1 MVDTTT
7 PLFRDTNMPPSQSAA
22 AADYAVLLS
31 GDRLL
36 AVVELL
42 MRSPEALS
50 ARAIADATGI
60 HRSTTHRALNTLIHR
75 GWVERQ
81 PESADYRLS
90 VKFLALAHVATQ
102 ERSFLREVRPALE
115 RLSALSR
122 ETVHV
127 GVLDGLDVL
136 HLDKIDSL
144 ERVGVASKIG
154 SRGPAHSASLGR
166 ALLAASSDRM
176 VEEFLI
182 ESDLSRGAHRIPDLT
197 RFREEIA
204 RTRQRGYSLDDEEDS
219 IGVRCLGVAVRG
231 AGGAPLFAISM
242 TGPSARFTLE
252 RALSFAPAAVEIARD
267 LSVRLGWQGKESEVG
282 GRRSEERRLDGQTV
296 RRPDG
301 QTASRE
307 SPAAS
312 S

>member
-7 PLFRDTNMPPSQSAA
+7 SLLHDANPMIAA
-22 AADYAVLLS
+22 PAEAADYAVLLS

-42 MRSPEALS
+42 MRSPTALS
-50 ARAIADATGI
+50 ARAIADVTGI
-60 HRSTTHRALNTLIHR
+60 HRSTTHRALNTLMHR

-81 PESADYRLS
+81 PESSDYQLS
-90 VKFLALAHVATQ
+90 VRYLAMAHVATQ
-102 ERSFLREVRPALE
+102 GRSFLTEVRPALE
-115 RLSALSR
+115 QLSTLSR

-136 HLDKIDSL
+136 HIDKIDSL

-166 ALLAASSDRM
+166 ALLAATSERAL
-176 VEEFLI
+176 EEFIARSLTA
-182 ESDLSRGAHRIPDLT
+182 RGAYRITDPR

-204 RTRQRGYSLDDEEDS
+204 RTRLRGFSLDDEEDS

-252 RALSFAPAAVEIARD
+252 RALAFAPEAVEVADR
-267 LSVRLGWQGKESEVG
+267 LSRRLGWAPG
-282 GRRSEERRLDGQTV
+282 DGDQS
-296 RRPDG
+296 G
-301 QTASRE
+301 
-307 SPAAS
+307 
-312 S
+312 

>member
-1 MVDTTT
+1 MVDTTV
-7 PLFRDTNMPPSQSAA
+7 PLLRDTDILPPQSAT

-42 MRSPEALS
+42 MRNSEALS

-81 PESADYRLS
+81 PDSADYRLS

-166 ALLAASSDRM
+166 ALLAASPDRA
-176 VEEFLI
+176 VEAFI
-182 ESDLSRGAHRIPDLT
+182 VESDLSRGAYRLPDPQ

-204 RTRQRGYSLDDEEDS
+204 RTRQRGYALDDEEDS

-267 LSVRLGWQGKESEVG
+267 LSLRLGWQPGES
-282 GRRSEERRLDGQTV
+282 
-296 RRPDG
+296 
-301 QTASRE
+301 
-307 SPAAS
+307 
-312 S
+312 